1 MATENSNPSRTPFNY
16 PCEVA
21 PVYAIAEGASAND
34 LCNHLDTRLAHLS
47 ALLEVAYGGGGEAF
61 RGYSNEIQDQ
71 YLWACAQLADEC
83 RELFPQVMA
92 KTRETASL

>member
-1 MATENSNPSRTPFNY
+1 MATENSTPTRTAFNY
-16 PCEVA
+16 PSAVA
-21 PVYAIAEGASAND
+21 PVYAIAEGASAGD

-61 RGYSNEIQDQ
+61 RGYSDEIQDQ

-83 RELFPQVMA
+83 RELFAQVMEKA
-92 KTRETASL
+92 CETASL

>member
-1 MATENSNPSRTPFNY
+1 MATENSTPTRTAFNFPSA
-16 PCEVA
+16 VA
-21 PVYAIAEGASAND
+21 PVYATAEGASVGD
-34 LCNHLDTRLAHLS
+34 LSDYLDTRLAHLS

-61 RGYSNEIQDQ
+61 RGYSDAIQDQ